1 MSGGAFDYAQYR
13 MDDIISRIEHE
24 IERATCER
32 PPLVTK
38 QGVSVYDVTER
49 GCRKYCYWHRFT
61 CFDSAVMYFSNND
74 RYELLGGA
82 SREDETAV
90 LWKDVYTGEVYEV
103 KSYTYEE
110 YEEDEDGEIPYF
122 PDYEEK
128 TLKEFRKGLDAIRK
142 ARVYAHRIDW
152 LISGDDGEDN
162 FHKRLEEDLKELE
175 EI

>member
-1 MSGGAFDYAQYR
+1 MEVFLQKAKKMAKVDVEPVVAKAPVKCSGRIAEITEKICKEEGIRYRIMPSGATHDGNAMASKVPVGMIFVPSKSG
-13 MDDIISRIEHE
+13 ISHSKEE
-24 IERATCER
+24 WT
-32 PPLVTK
+32 
-38 QGVSVYDVTER
+38 D
-49 GCRKYCYWHRFT
+49 
-61 CFDSAVMYFSNND
+61 
-74 RYELLGGA
+74 
-82 SREDETAV
+82 
-90 LWKDVYTGEVYEV
+90 WKDVYTGEVYEV

-142 ARVYAHRIDW
+142 ARVYAYRIDW

-162 FHKRLEEDLKELE
+162 FQKRLEEDLKELE